1 MITAKGRPSFG
12 DRFAMPVGGVM
23 LILWVLGMVII
34 DGAPGW
40 LHFFL
45 IFGVFFL
52 IWGIVAR
59 DRVRLPEQKNTRGT

>member
-1 MITAKGRPSFG
+1 
-12 DRFAMPVGGVM
+12 M

-45 IFGVFFL
+45 TFGVFFL

-59 DRVRLPEQKNTRGT
+59 DRGRLPDR